1 MLQTRGDHDQ
11 HPHPAHTHPG
21 PGVDQVQVVMRI
33 LVSGT
38 RELSPDQVNINYEY
52 DEEILDWTRFQFDI
66 VW

>member
-11 HPHPAHTHPG
+11 HPHPAHTHPA
-21 PGVDQVQVVMRI
+21 PGVDQVLVVMRI

-38 RELSPDQVNINYEY
+38 GELSPDQVNINYEY
-52 DEEILDWTRFQFDI
+52 DEEILDWTRFKFDI

>member
-11 HPHPAHTHPG
+11 HPHPPITYLA
-21 PGVDQVQVVMRI
+21 PGVDQVLVVMRI

-52 DEEILDWTRFQFDI
+52 DEEIFDWTRFQFDI